1 MADESK
7 PLGTADEMQKLMDAA
22 ARGRCDGD
30 GPADVTDEYKAAHA
44 TPVAMRAAASNEV
57 IDLAESHVGD
67 DGATFWDWYFG
78 GGYVNGAQTPWCACF
93 VSWCLDKLGV
103 SCAGIP
109 SSYVPAIQTAAA
121 DAGKALSPTDAI
133 EGDAIIFDWNKNGV
147 GDHIGFCVANHDG
160 WMDTVEGN
168 VSNSVGNRSR
178 YHSDVLMAIRPD
190 YDGQAPAPD
199 DDGNVGNLDG
209 ETGELLVDGD
219 FGPATIADLQ
229 RTMQYYGLYQ
239 NRIVDGSFG
248 SLTAKALQQYLQ
260 RKGYYRGCVIDGS
273 FGGKSVLAL
282 QQYTKDLGYYW
293 SVVDGVRQ
301 WCVLDGSWGAETTK
315 ALQRAL
321 NSERF

>member
-1 MADESK
+1 MATSRDLIS
-7 PLGTADEMQKLMDAA
+7 
-22 ARGRCDGD
+22 
-30 GPADVTDEYKAAHA
+30 
-44 TPVAMRAAASNEV
+44 
-57 IDLAESHVGD
+57 LAESHLGE

-78 GGYVNGAQTPWCACF
+78 GGYTNGSATPWCACF
-93 VSWCLDKLGV
+93 VSWCLDQLGV
-103 SCAGIP
+103 SCVGVP
-109 SSYVPAIQTAAA
+109 SSYVPSIQAAA
-121 DAGKALSPTDAI
+121 AGAGQALSPSDAQP
-133 EGDAIIFDWNKNGV
+133 GDVLIYDWNGNGT
-147 GDHIGFCVANHDG
+147 GDHVGFCVANHDG

-168 VSNSVGNRSR
+168 VSNSVGKRTR
-178 YHSDVLMAIRPD
+178 YYAYVLMAIRPD
-190 YDGQAPAPD
+190 YDGQAAPAT
-199 DDGNVGNLDG
+199 DDGDVGSLDG

-219 FGPATIADLQ
+219 FGHVTIEDLQ
-229 RTMQYYGLYQ
+229 RTLQYYSLYQ
-239 NRIVDGSFG
+239 NCIVDGSFG